1 MNSADKQYLSVLRE
15 LVESPAHVE
24 GRNGGTTSHFGKQL
38 VFDNVGEEFPLL
50 TSKLVHF
57 RSIMIELLWF
67 LKGHTNIKYL
77 KDNNVSIW
85 DEWADENGELGPV
98 YGAQWRGWPNF
109 KSRWNGPIE
118 LPPIDQITNVIK
130 SLKEQPHGRR
140 HIVSAWN
147 PAEVDSMALPPCHTL
162 FQFHVRASGELD
174 VQLYQRSADWFL
186 GVPFNIAS
194 YALLL
199 ILVAREL
206 GRKPGKLVH
215 TFGDYHL
222 YDNHRD
228 QAHEQLSR
236 IYNEDNLLIG
246 WDLPK
251 IQITAAPEKGIF
263 DIEPEDISLTEYRHM
278 GKISAP
284 VSK

>member
-1 MNSADKQYLSVLRE
+1 MNSADKQYLDVLAE
-15 LVESPAHVE
+15 LYNSPMQVK
-24 GRNGGTTSHFGKQL
+24 GRNGGTTAHFGKQL
-38 VFDNVGEEFPLL
+38 VFEDVGNFFPLL
-50 TSKLVHF
+50 VSKTVHF
-57 RSIMIELLWF
+57 KSIMIELLWF

-77 KDNNVSIW
+77 KDHGVSIW

-98 YGAQWRGWPNF
+98 YGAQWRSWHVPDSVGD
-109 KSRWNGPIE
+109 GYY
-118 LPPIDQITNVIK
+118 IDQISNVIK
-130 SLKEQPHGRR
+130 SLKEQPYGRR

-162 FQFHVRASGELD
+162 FQFHVRATGELD

-206 GRKPGKLVH
+206 GRVPGKLVH
-215 TFGDYHL
+215 SFGDYHL
-222 YDNHRD
+222 YDNHKD
-228 QAHEQLSR
+228 AAKEQLSR
-236 IYNEDNLLIG
+236 AEITDPAM
-246 WDLPK
+246 WDLP
-251 IQITAAPEKGIF
+251 QVLITAPAETSIF
-263 DIEPEDISLTEYRHM
+263 DIEPDDIVLLDYKPM
-278 GKISAP
+278 GKIAAP

>member
-1 MNSADKQYLSVLRE
+1 MNSADKQYLDVLSE
-15 LVESPAHVE
+15 LVNSPAQVQ

-38 VFDNVGEEFPLL
+38 VFEDVGNFFPLL
-50 TSKLVHF
+50 VSKTVHF
-57 RSIMIELLWF
+57 KSIMIELLWF

-77 KDNNVSIW
+77 KDHGVSIW

-98 YGAQWRGWPNF
+98 YGKQWRSWPNQ
-109 KSRWNGPIE
+109 PDCDH
-118 LPPIDQITNVIK
+118 PIDQITNVIK
-130 SLKEQPHGRR
+130 SIKEQPHGRR

-147 PAEVDSMALPPCHTL
+147 PAEVEDMALPPCHTL
-162 FQFHVRASGELD
+162 FQFHVRHTGELD

-199 ILVAREL
+199 MLVAREV
-206 GRKPGKLVH
+206 GRRPGKLVH

-222 YDNHRD
+222 YDNHVE
-228 QAHEQLSR
+228 QAVEQLSR
-236 IYNEDNLLIG
+236 QRDEGIDWNLPQVL
-246 WDLPK
+246 
-251 IQITAAPEKGIF
+251 ITALPSKSIF
-263 DIEPEDISLTEYRHM
+263 DIEPDDIQLMDYNPLGRI
-278 GKISAP
+278 KAP